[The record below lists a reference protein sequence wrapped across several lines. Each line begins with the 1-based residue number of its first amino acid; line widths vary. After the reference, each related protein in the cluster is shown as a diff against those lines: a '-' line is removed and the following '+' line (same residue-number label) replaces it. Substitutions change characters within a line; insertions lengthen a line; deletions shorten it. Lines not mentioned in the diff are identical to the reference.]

1 MTALTEFERL
11 EAQAEWR
18 ATPDARLREVVVSLG
33 DATLTLFDPK
43 SEAPLSHWSLPAVT
57 RLNPGQM
64 PAIYTPHPQQPDEQL
79 EIDDPLMIEA
89 IDRVQRAIA
98 RHRAHPG
105 RLRGGLTLL
114 AVLLMIAG
122 LIFWLPDAL
131 IRHAARVAP
140 PAQARAIGDE
150 VLAEIAR
157 STGAVCDRASGQT
170 VLDWLAPQL
179 LPSDASIRAVPSLA
193 QARRLPGNLFV
204 LGSDLVAASGGAE
217 AVAGHLL
224 AAVEAET
231 DTDVLLAALTHAG
244 PKAALRLLTLGSLP
258 QDSLTGYGEK
268 LLLRQPARPDD
279 ERLLARFSDMQLGS
293 SAYAWSLDSS
303 GESVL
308 TLIEADP
315 MRGQPPIRPLLTPP
329 QWAALQQICSG

>member
-11 EAQAEWR
+11 EAQAAWR
-18 ATPDARLREVVVSLG
+18 AAPDARLREVIVSLG

-64 PAIYTPHPQQPDEQL
+64 PAIFTPRAQEPDEQI

-89 IDRVQRAIA
+89 IERVQRAIA

-140 PAQARAIGDE
+140 PAQARAIGE
-150 VLAEIAR
+150 GVLAEIAR
-157 STGAVCDRASGQT
+157 STGAVCDRASGQA
-170 VLDWLAPQL
+170 VLDWVAPQL
-179 LPSDASIRAVPSLA
+179 LAPDASIRTVPALA

-204 LGSDLVAASGGAE
+204 LGADLVAHADGAE

-224 AAVEAET
+224 AAEQAQS
-231 DTDVLLAALTHAG
+231 DLDVLLQALTHAG
-244 PKAALRLLTLGSLP
+244 PKAALRLLTHGSLP
-258 QDSLTGYGEK
+258 QDALAGYGEK
-268 LLLRQPARPDD
+268 LLLQEPARPDD
-279 ERLLARFSDMQLGS
+279 ERLLARFADMRLPS
-293 SAYAWSLDSS
+293 SPYAWSLDAS

-308 TLIEADP
+308 ALIEADP
-315 MRGQPPIRPLLTPP
+315 MRGQAPVRPLLTPP
-329 QWAALQQICSG
+329 QWAALQQICAH